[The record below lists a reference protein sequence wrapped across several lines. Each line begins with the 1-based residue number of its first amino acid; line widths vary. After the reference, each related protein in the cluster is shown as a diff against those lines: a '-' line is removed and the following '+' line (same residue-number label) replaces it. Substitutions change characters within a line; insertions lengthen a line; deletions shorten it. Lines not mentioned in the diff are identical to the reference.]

1 MLPTHS
7 TTNQRPVKTQAGI
20 ALVSVLISVAIIS
33 TIASSLMYNFQADVN
48 RVANFV
54 HQGRALMY
62 ALAAEEAARSMLAYD
77 LINSSGEVDSLADNW
92 VLPIEPTELQSGGS
106 ISVTI
111 IDLAGLININNFFL
125 VGDEQVLTE
134 NNISLVLSDL
144 YFDQV
149 GRVFES
155 SGITDTDV
163 IEGMRLALQDWM
175 DSDSQ
180 ISRSPT
186 SRAEGGEDGYYRLG
200 GAPWPSYQAANAL
213 IADCSELQIIRHF
226 READNS
232 AALNSF
238 INLCVALPEVLPVNV
253 NTADSQV
260 LRALAENMGDVGMD
274 ALLAERFINPF
285 QSKNDFY
292 AYLSNNSGTG
302 EETWRERLPA
312 TMIDVKS
319 NYFLSMADIAVGV
332 SQVKAY
338 AVIQRL
344 GVDDLR
350 IIGRKFEFR

>member
-7 TTNQRPVKTQAGI
+7 TTNQRSVKNQAGI

-33 TIASSLMYNFQADVN
+33 TIASSLMYNFQTDVN

-54 HQGRALMY
+54 HQGRAFVY

-77 LINSSGEVDSLADNW
+77 LINNGEAVDSLTDNW

-125 VGDEQVLTE
+125 VGDEQILTE
-134 NNISLVLSDL
+134 SNISLVLSDM

-149 GRVFES
+149 GRIFES
-155 SGITDTDV
+155 AGVSDSDV
-163 IEGMRLALQDWM
+163 LEGMRLALQDWI
-175 DSDSQ
+175 DADSQ

-213 IADCSELQIIRHF
+213 IVDCSELQIIRHF
-226 READNS
+226 RDADNRP
-232 AALNSF
+232 ALDSF
-238 INLCVALPEVLPVNV
+238 IDLCVALPKRLPVNV
-253 NTADSQV
+253 NTADAQV
-260 LRALAENMGDVGMD
+260 LSALAENMGDISMD
-274 ALLAERFINPF
+274 ALLAERFVNPF

-292 AYLSNNSGTG
+292 AYLSANSSVD
-302 EETWRERLPA
+302 EQTWRERLPA
-312 TMIDVKS
+312 TMIAIKS